1 MKTPNGV
8 NKMSESFTP
17 YDETDPLS
25 IEQYGQRLIG
35 KTFMDVIQEANLSYD
50 TKTEI
55 IDKYGNPRRKGG
67 LGNLLEEIYFG
78 YKANS
83 DQQADFFEAGVELK
97 ATPYERLKSGKIRAG
112 ERLVITMIG
121 YDQPIEIDFS
131 TSHVLDKINIIL
143 LVYYLRNKELEKNL
157 YYPIDYVKLFSP
169 PKEDMRIIKEDYE
182 KIVSKIQ
189 NGQAHELSEG
199 DTMYLGACTK
209 GSTALKSTV
218 PQYYAPD
225 IPARKRAFCFKNSY
239 MTYVLNKY
247 IVQDVDTYEPIIRDV
262 SELEHTTFEQLIISK
277 INAYVGQTD
286 KELCEI
292 FERDYNNNKSQWID
306 LAYRMLGIKSN
317 RAQEFIKANIVV
329 KAIRLEKNG
338 TMRESSPLP
347 PMKLMEFVNEDWEDS
362 TLYSY
367 FEETRFL
374 FVVFK
379 KDGDFYKLKGC
390 QLWNMPRTDLDEVVK
405 DGWEKI
411 RTVVQNGIKLTKKET
426 ASGVIIK
433 NNLPGKRENPIIHI
447 RPHSQKRFYILENGE
462 KIGDG
467 SYADAEQLQ
476 DGRWMQKQSFWMNNS
491 YVLSQLDEGL
501 E

>member
-1 MKTPNGV
+1 MT
-8 NKMSESFTP
+8 ESFIP

-35 KTFMDVIQEANLSYD
+35 KTFVDVIHEASLNYD

-55 IDKYGNPRRKGG
+55 IGKYGNPRRKGG

-83 DQQADFFEAGVELK
+83 DQQADFLEAGVELK
-97 ATPYERLKSGKIRAG
+97 ATPYEKLKSGKLRAG
-112 ERLVITMIG
+112 ERLVITMIA

-131 TSHVLDKINIIL
+131 TSHVLDKIRIIL
-143 LVYYLRNKELEKNL
+143 LVYYLRNKELGNNL
-157 YYPIDYVKLFSP
+157 YYPINYVKLFSP
-169 PKEDMRIIKEDYE
+169 PEEDMKIIKDDYE
-182 KIVSKIQ
+182 KIVKKIQ
-189 NGQAHELSEG
+189 NGEAHELSEG

-239 MTYVLNKY
+239 MTYVLNNY
-247 IVQDVDTYEPIIRDV
+247 IVQDVDTYEPIISNV
-262 SELEHTTFEQLIISK
+262 SELENITFEQLIISK
-277 INAYVGQTD
+277 IDAYVGESD

-292 FERDYNNNKSQWID
+292 FERKYNNNKSQWID

-329 KAIRLEKNG
+329 KAIRLEENG
-338 TMRESSPLP
+338 SMRESSPLP
-347 PMKLMEFVNEDWEDS
+347 QMKLMEFVNEDWEDS

-374 FVVFK
+374 FVIFK
-379 KDGDFYKLKGC
+379 KDGDGYKLNGC
-390 QLWNMPRTDLDEVVK
+390 QLWNMPRNDLDEVVR

-411 RTVVQNGIKLTKKET
+411 RSVVANGIELTKKET
-426 ASGVIIK
+426 ARGIIIK
-433 NNLPGKRENPIIHI
+433 NNLPSKKENPIIHI
-447 RPHSQKRFYILENGE
+447 RPHSQKRFYILENRE
-462 KIGDG
+462 QIGDG
-467 SYADAEQLQ
+467 TYADAEQLQ
-476 DGRWMQKQSFWMNNS
+476 DGRWMQKQSFWINNS
-491 YVLSQLDEGL
+491 YILSQLDEGL
-501 E
+501 K